1 MPLGPMARKDSL
13 TWFMLGVAQI
23 LLGEAI
29 VANGGNEIIKYFIQL
44 SGGGSIAVGIYFLM
58 FLARHEDEF
67 TAAYNKAEKLILEK
81 DPDSGKKILVD
92 GSRPAAKAAWYT
104 IPVVMTFIGLVY
116 ALVV

>member
-1 MPLGPMARKDSL
+1 MARKDSL

-29 VANGGNEIIKYFIQL
+29 VANGGNEIIRNFIQL
-44 SGGGSIAVGIYFLM
+44 SGGGTIAVGIYFLM

-67 TAAYNKAEKLILEK
+67 TAAYNKAEKRILER
-81 DPDSGKKILVD
+81 DPESGQKVLVD
-92 GSRPAAKAAWYT
+92 ASRPGVTAAWYT

>member
-1 MPLGPMARKDSL
+1 
-13 TWFMLGVAQI
+13 MLGVAQI

-29 VANGGNEIIKYFIQL
+29 VANGGNEIIRNFIQL
-44 SGGGSIAVGIYFLM
+44 SGGGTIAVGIYFLM

-67 TAAYNKAEKLILEK
+67 TAAYNKAEKRILER
-81 DPDSGKKILVD
+81 DPESGQKVLVD
-92 GSRPAAKAAWYT
+92 ASRPGVTAAWYT

>member
-1 MPLGPMARKDSL
+1 M
-13 TWFMLGVAQI
+13 GVAQI

-29 VANGGNEIIKYFIQL
+29 VANGGNEIIRNFIQL
-44 SGGGSIAVGIYFLM
+44 SGGGTIAVGIYFLM

-67 TAAYNKAEKLILEK
+67 TAAYNKAEKRILER
-81 DPDSGKKILVD
+81 DPESGQKVLVD
-92 GSRPAAKAAWYT
+92 ASRPGVTAAWYT